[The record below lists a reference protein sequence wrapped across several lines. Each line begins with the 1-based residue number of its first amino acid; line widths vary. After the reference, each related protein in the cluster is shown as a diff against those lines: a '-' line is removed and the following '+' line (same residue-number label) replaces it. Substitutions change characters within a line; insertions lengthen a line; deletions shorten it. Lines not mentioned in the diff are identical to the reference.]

1 MVRPRTGIG
10 FVQHGVLYTGVR
22 LKSGRRWVRPVAEVA
37 PPPEGIPANVIWAK
51 AVSMQLQARHDRGEW
66 SPGTSPRVEQVTFT
80 VAPAPAPS
88 SPVAT
93 PKATATVAARSKT
106 APQTATS
113 AGGETVSKWFVR
125 WLEDRRAKGSSTVRT
140 DGSRFRSQV
149 EPVLGGLPIKGV
161 AKDDIEQL
169 VTKLDEGIR
178 GGGSWRTAWNGWA
191 LTRAM
196 FRDASRSKNALLRVR
211 EDNPCEGVAPPD
223 RGVKKVK
230 AYIMPT
236 EFLALVS
243 SDDVPLRARRLYAI
257 AVYLYARPGELEAL
271 EWEDLDLERGTVHIH
286 RAIHY
291 DTGEIKPVKT
301 QEARRFS
308 IERNLLPLLRALHDA
323 REGRGRV
330 LDAEVPK
337 EGAEQLRAHLKVA
350 GVTRADLFAND
361 ATRKPMTF
369 YDLRATGI
377 TWRAI
382 RGDEP
387 LRIQRAAGH
396 TGFDTTQGYIRE
408 AESVKEGF
416 GEVFPPLPEALLTG
430 AGAQRLRARRSDAS
444 PRG

>member
-1 MVRPRTGIG
+1 MARPRSGIG
-10 FVQHGVLYTGVR
+10 FLQHGVLYTGVR
-22 LKSGRRWVRPVAEVA
+22 LTSGQRWVRPVAQVA

-51 AVSMQLQARHDRGEW
+51 AVSLQLQARYDRGEW
-66 SPGTSPRVEQVTFT
+66 TPQDVPGTERVALPAAT
-80 VAPAPAPS
+80 APAPLPPPVTPP
-88 SPVAT
+88 PVA
-93 PKATATVAARSKT
+93 KVAARSKT
-106 APQTATS
+106 APRTAPA
-113 AGGETVSKWFVR
+113 AGGETVSQWFER
-125 WLEDRRAKGSSTVRT
+125 WLVDRRVRGFSTVRT

-149 EPVLGGLPIKGV
+149 EPAIGVLPMKGV
-161 AKDDIEQL
+161 AKEDIERL
-169 VTKLDEGIR
+169 VAKLDETTR

-196 FRDASRSKNALLRVR
+196 FRDASRSKNTALRVR
-211 EDNPCEGVAPPD
+211 DDNPCDGVAPPD

-230 AYIMPT
+230 QYITPT
-236 EFLALVS
+236 EFLALVTCE
-243 SDDVPLRARRLYAI
+243 DVPLRARRLYAI

-271 EWEDLDLERGTVHIH
+271 RWEDLDLERGTVHIH
-286 RAIHY
+286 TAVNY
-291 DTGEIKPVKT
+291 DTGAIKPVKT

-308 IERNLLPLLRALHDA
+308 VERNLLPLLNALHDA
-323 REGRGRV
+323 REERERV

-337 EGAEQLRAHLKVA
+337 EGAGQLRAHLKLA
-350 GVTRADLFAND
+350 GVTRADLFASD
-361 ATRKPMTF
+361 ATRKAMTF

-408 AESVKEGF
+408 AESVREGF
-416 GEVFPPLPEALLTG
+416 GEVFPPLPEALITG
-430 AGAQRLRARRSDAS
+430 AGATRVRARRSDAG